1 MQIAW
6 MGKLAC
12 LQREE
17 IVIDEITAKETEE
30 KAGSLEEQE
39 MSSISSGLSGPVV
52 AQASVE
58 TNDRIDSC
66 TAEHDL
72 VIDEGSGI
80 DDCLSSDDGLA

>member
-17 IVIDEITAKETEE
+17 IVIDEIMAKETED
-30 KAGSLEEQE
+30 KRSLKEQE
-39 MSSISSGLSGPVV
+39 MSSISYWLSAPVV

-58 TNDRIDSC
+58 TNERIDSC

-80 DDCLSSDDGLA
+80 DDCWSSDDGLA